1 MLTFFVEGNPQ
12 LAHLILDS
20 FLVGLEE
27 ADLLRVAL
35 IVLAL
40 LPYRESSPVKGLLLH
55 VEAFDLLLQL
65 IIKVLDLGVLLLK
78 LCLALLELAL
88 LHGKVSAAILCVVKL
103 LAQLNLCLI
112 HLLAEVTSAHLYLLE
127 LDLEL
132 LAALDRFLLL
142 LLRHIANPF
151 FVGCGPLN
159 LDLEVDGAVPDLA
172 VQAPSGRF
180 LLLDVC
186 EDLLLLLLV
195 LIVCLLLSLG
205 QLGLL
210 SRDPAPSCVQSQ
222 SLLLEDAAA
231 LRQSRL
237 LLEYSRLSL
246 PQLALLL
253 R

>member
-88 LHGKVSAAILCVVKL
+88 LHGEVPAAILCVVKL

-132 LAALDRFLLL
+132 LTALDRFLLL

-151 FVGCGPLN
+151 FVGCGPLH

-172 VQAPSGRF
+172 VQAPSRRF

-237 LLEYSRLSL
+237 LLEYSCLSL